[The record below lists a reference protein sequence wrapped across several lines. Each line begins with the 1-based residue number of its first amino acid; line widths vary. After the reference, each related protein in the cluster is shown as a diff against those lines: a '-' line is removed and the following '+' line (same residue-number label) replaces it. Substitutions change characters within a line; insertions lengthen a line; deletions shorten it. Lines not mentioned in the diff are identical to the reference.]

1 MPKLIL
7 EDDTGNVRE
16 VELNGEVTI
25 GRAEDN
31 VVRLPERN
39 ISRHHVRITVEGD
52 KVFVEDA
59 GSSFGVYVD
68 DELVQGRVELRP
80 GKTLEFG
87 DYRGRLAAEP
97 LAETKELEAPK
108 LEAPQEERLEE
119 GTRIL
124 KAAPPAREE
133 ETVISRPKAWNVVF
147 LVVLVGIAVALGV
160 FYFSI
165 TKEASEAS
173 LGKGVPPVQSVPHVT
188 EQEGAV
194 EESEKLPGSSEKK
207 VKEHG
212 GMEKP
217 IVAEVKKQKVE
228 EKAVKE
234 EKPKV
239 VRPEQKPEQKKEVAV
254 VGAQKN
260 LPQPK
265 AKETATA
272 KEMTKPAQE
281 KPQGGDCVEQVK
293 RARADNKDEL
303 AASILASPLCKGNP
317 KTSDEWVRLGRKML
331 GKNDLQ
337 KACQYWT
344 NAKRVTSDKKKREE
358 IGELMKQKGCP

>member
-87 DYRGRLAAEP
+87 DYKGRLVAEP
-97 LAETKELEAPK
+97 LAETKEPEAPK

-188 EQEGAV
+188 EQEGTV

-207 VKEHG
+207 VEEQA

-217 IVAEVKKQKVE
+217 IVAEVNKQKVE

-234 EKPKV
+234 EKPKA

-254 VGAQKN
+254 VEAQKN

-272 KEMTKPAQE
+272 KQMTKPAQE
-281 KPQGGDCVEQVK
+281 KPQGGGCVALVK
-293 RARADNKDEL
+293 QARDQGEYDRAVRLLN
-303 AASILASPLCKGNP
+303 SNVCKGNP
-317 KTSDEWVRLGRKML
+317 QVALLWDSLGNRVRNTNLEQACEWWKRAVKLTKDPNTQLRLKNKITSTCK
-331 GKNDLQ
+331 
-337 KACQYWT
+337 
-344 NAKRVTSDKKKREE
+344 
-358 IGELMKQKGCP
+358 

>member
-87 DYRGRLAAEP
+87 DYRGRLVAEP
-97 LAETKELEAPK
+97 LAERKEPEASK

-124 KAAPPAREE
+124 RAAPPAREE
-133 ETVISRPKAWNVVF
+133 ETVTSRPKPWNLVF
-147 LVVLVGIAVALGV
+147 LVALVVIGVGLGV

-165 TKEASEAS
+165 TKEPSEAS
-173 LGKGVPPVQSVPHVT
+173 VGKGFLPAQSAPHMT

-207 VKEHG
+207 VEEQG
-212 GMEKP
+212 RIEKR
-217 IVAEVKKQKVE
+217 IVAEVNKEKVA

-234 EKPKV
+234 DKPKV
-239 VRPEQKPEQKKEVAV
+239 VRPEQKPEQKKEVAA
-254 VGAQKN
+254 VGTPKN

-272 KEMTKPAQE
+272 KEMTKPVQE
-281 KPQGGDCVEQVK
+281 KPQGGDCVALVK
-293 RARADNKDEL
+293 QARDKGRYDVAVKLLNG
-303 AASILASPLCKGNP
+303 SVCKGNP
-317 KTSDEWVRLGRKML
+317 
-331 GKNDLQ
+331 
-337 KACQYWT
+337 
-344 NAKRVTSDKKKREE
+344 E
-358 IGELMKQKGCP
+358 IGSLWESLGNSVLRTNPEQACEWWKRAKALTKDRRAVDRLQNKMTITKCK